1 MMTNQMTNEARTVK
15 GLALML
21 YNNTADKV
29 VRQVYGEDWHPEYLK
44 EKARR
49 LDSDWRAWVC
59 SLDETNLE
67 RLAALAL
74 TEVEL

>member
-15 GLALML
+15 GLARML
-21 YNNTADKV
+21 YNTTADKV
-29 VRQVYGEDWHPEYLK
+29 VRQVYGEDHHSEYLK

-49 LDSDWRAWVC
+49 LESDWRAWVC
-59 SLDETNLE
+59 SLDGLNLE

-74 TEVEL
+74 TEDM